1 MNMDFKKNWYW
12 KKELDEIIQ
21 IDGIWNQ

>member
-1 MNMDFKKNWYW
+1 MNMDFEKNWYW

-21 IDGIWNQ
+21 IDDIGNQ

>member
-12 KKELDEIIQ
+12 KNELDEIIQ
-21 IDGIWNQ
+21 IYGIGNQ

>member
-21 IDGIWNQ
+21 IDGIGNQ